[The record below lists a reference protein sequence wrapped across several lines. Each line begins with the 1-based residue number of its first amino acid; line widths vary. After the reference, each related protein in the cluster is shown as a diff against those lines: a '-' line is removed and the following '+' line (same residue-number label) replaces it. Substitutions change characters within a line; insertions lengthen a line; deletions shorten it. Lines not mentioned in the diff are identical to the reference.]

1 MRITDVEPIVL
12 RLDSVDA
19 SRADGTQ
26 DAFLV
31 RIHTDE
37 GIVGLGEADTSPYVA
52 RTIVEMPSSHSIAR
66 GLREVLVGE
75 DPLQTDRLWQ
85 LMFDAS
91 DHYGRGG
98 AALHTISAIDIALWD
113 IAGKAAGRGV
123 SELLGGGRTPDVRVY
138 ASEVM
143 PEKPDEVRRIAERVA
158 EAGYDALKLG
168 WGPLGRDLAY
178 DAALVGAA
186 RETLGPERSLMLDGG
201 RAYTVKRALELL
213 RRVEEHELYWFEEP
227 LPPDDLDGY
236 RRLSDASQVRIAT
249 GEADSTLRPF
259 RALVEHGHVDV
270 LQPDLARCGGFT
282 VARQIALLERTSTVE
297 IVPHCFS
304 TGVLVAASL
313 HFVAALDRPT
323 WSEYSVADSPLVN
336 GILRQPFTLADGRLR
351 GAGRPRPRDRARPG
365 RHRPRPPRVD
375 GEHHVPRRH
384 EAVRRRHRCRR
395 RPRPRDP

>member
-1 MRITDVEPIVL
+1 MVSLRPMRITDVEPIVL
-12 RLDSVDA
+12 RLDRVDA

-31 RIHTDE
+31 RVHTDE
-37 GIVGLGEADTSPYVA
+37 GVVGLGEADTSPYVA

-75 DPLQTDRLWQ
+75 DPLQIDRLWQ
-85 LMFDAS
+85 LMFTAS

-113 IAGKAAGRGV
+113 IAGKAAGLPV
-123 SELLGGGRTPDVRVY
+123 SELLGGRRTSDVRVY

-143 PEKPDEVRRIAERVA
+143 PDTPDEVRLIAERTA

-168 WGPLGRDLAY
+168 WGPLGQDLAR
-178 DAALVGAA
+178 DTALVAAA
-186 RETLGPERSLMLDGG
+186 RETLGPERALMLDGG

-213 RRVEEHELYWFEEP
+213 RRVEEHGLYWLEEP
-227 LPPDDLDGY
+227 LAPDDLHGY
-236 RRLSDASQVRIAT
+236 RRLSDAAQVRIAT
-249 GEADSTLRPF
+249 GEADSTFAPF
-259 RALVEHGHVDV
+259 RALVERGHVDV

-282 VARQIALLERTSTVE
+282 VARQIALLERTTAVE

-313 HFVAALDRPT
+313 QFVATLDRPT
-323 WSEYSVADSPLVN
+323 WSEFSVADSPLVN
-336 GILRQPFTLADGRLR
+336 GILREPFALRDGRLPVPT
-351 GAGRPRPRDRARPG
+351 GPGLGIELDPDAVDRLRLA
-365 RHRPRPPRVD
+365 
-375 GEHHVPRRH
+375 
-384 EAVRRRHRCRR
+384 
-395 RPRPRDP
+395 